1 MIEWLRLLKGFA
13 MPPEVQMAMCW
24 NGLPIAHSLGVS
36 SPEESPMNIRL
47 ACPLAAAALVT
58 VLSTQTY
65 AKDTFKTPR
74 TPISLIGCIQRE
86 ADYRRQHGSG
96 KGGFLGFGG
105 GLGNEYVLI
114 NASPRRGSRDCA
126 TASGGEAYELTG
138 SEEGDLKPFV
148 GQRVAITGM
157 RKAAEIDTVTGR
169 PTGGRQAG
177 YDLRL
182 FEVDVESF
190 RTLPPVQAR
199 TIARLRK
206 PPAARESEQQV
217 NENRIAQAPIQHRQD
232 VGANVDPLPG
242 TASPLPLIALVGL
255 LSLAA
260 GLTLRVARG
269 RG

>member
-1 MIEWLRLLKGFA
+1 
-13 MPPEVQMAMCW
+13 
-24 NGLPIAHSLGVS
+24 
-36 SPEESPMNIRL
+36 MNIRL
-47 ACPLAAAALVT
+47 ACALAAAALLT

-65 AKDTFKTPR
+65 AKDTIKTPK
-74 TPISLIGCIQRE
+74 TPVSLTGCIQRE
-86 ADYRRQHGSG
+86 ADYRRQHDSG

-138 SEEGDLKPFV
+138 SEEGDLKRFV
-148 GQRVAITGM
+148 GQRVAITGT
-157 RKAAEIDTVTGR
+157 RKAAEIDAVTGR

-190 RTLPPVQAR
+190 RALPVR
-199 TIARLRK
+199 TRTVARLRE
-206 PPAARESEQQV
+206 PES
-217 NENRIAQAPIQHRQD
+217 RSAQAPIQRRQD
-232 VGANVDPLPG
+232 VDANVDQLPG
-242 TASPLPLIALVGL
+242 TASPLPLIGLVGL

-260 GLTLRVARG
+260 GLTLRVARW

>member
-1 MIEWLRLLKGFA
+1 
-13 MPPEVQMAMCW
+13 
-24 NGLPIAHSLGVS
+24 
-36 SPEESPMNIRL
+36 MNIRL
-47 ACPLAAAALVT
+47 GCALAAAALVT

-65 AKDTFKTPR
+65 AKDTFKTPK
-74 TPISLIGCIQRE
+74 TPVSLTGCIQRE
-86 ADYRRQHGSG
+86 ADYRRQHDSG

-114 NASPRRGSRDCA
+114 NTSPRRGSRDCA

-148 GQRVAITGM
+148 GQRVAINGM
-157 RKAAEIDTVTGR
+157 RKAAEIDAVTGR

-190 RTLPPVQAR
+190 RALPVQTR
-199 TIARLRK
+199 TVARLR
-206 PPAARESEQQV
+206 QV
-217 NENRIAQAPIQHRQD
+217 NESRSAQAPIQRRQD
-232 VGANVDPLPG
+232 VDANVDQLPG
-242 TASPLPLIALVGL
+242 TASPLPLIGLVGL

-260 GLTLRVARG
+260 GLTLRVARW

>member
-1 MIEWLRLLKGFA
+1 
-13 MPPEVQMAMCW
+13 
-24 NGLPIAHSLGVS
+24 
-36 SPEESPMNIRL
+36 MNIRL
-47 ACPLAAAALVT
+47 ACALAAAALLT
-58 VLSTQTY
+58 ALSTQTY
-65 AKDTFKTPR
+65 ARDTFKTPK

-126 TASGGEAYELTG
+126 TATSGEAYELTG

-148 GQRVAITGM
+148 GQPVAITGM
-157 RKAAEIDTVTGR
+157 RKAAEIDAVTGR
-169 PTGGRQAG
+169 PTGGRQVG

-190 RTLPPVQAR
+190 RALPPVR
-199 TIARLRK
+199 TRTVARLRER
-206 PPAARESEQQV
+206 PVGRESRQQV
-217 NENRIAQAPIQHRQD
+217 NENRSAQAPIQRRQD
-232 VGANVDPLPG
+232 VDANVDPLPG
-242 TASPLPLIALVGL
+242 TASSLPLIGLVGL

-260 GLTLRVARG
+260 ALTLRVARW
-269 RG
+269 RS

>member
-1 MIEWLRLLKGFA
+1 
-13 MPPEVQMAMCW
+13 
-24 NGLPIAHSLGVS
+24 
-36 SPEESPMNIRL
+36 MNIRL
-47 ACPLAAAALVT
+47 GCALAAAALVT

-65 AKDTFKTPR
+65 AKDTFKTPK
-74 TPISLIGCIQRE
+74 TPVSLTGCIQRE
-86 ADYRRQHGSG
+86 ADYRREHHSG

-157 RKAAEIDTVTGR
+157 RKAAEIDSVTGR

-190 RTLPPVQAR
+190 RALPVQTR
-199 TIARLRK
+199 TVARLR
-206 PPAARESEQQV
+206 QV
-217 NENRIAQAPIQHRQD
+217 NESRSAQAPIQRRQD
-232 VGANVDPLPG
+232 VDANVDQLPG
-242 TASPLPLIALVGL
+242 TASPLPLIGLVGL

-260 GLTLRVARG
+260 GLTLRVARW
-269 RG
+269 RA

>member
-1 MIEWLRLLKGFA
+1 
-13 MPPEVQMAMCW
+13 
-24 NGLPIAHSLGVS
+24 
-36 SPEESPMNIRL
+36 MNIRL
-47 ACPLAAAALVT
+47 GCALASAAFVT
-58 VLSTQTY
+58 LLSSQAY
-65 AKDTFKTPR
+65 AKDTFKTPK
-74 TPISLIGCIQRE
+74 TPVSLTGCIQRE

-114 NASPRRGSRDCA
+114 NASPYPRRGSRDCA

-148 GQRVAITGM
+148 GQRVAITGI
-157 RKAAEIDTVTGR
+157 RKAAEIDAVTGR

-190 RTLPPVQAR
+190 RAAPVQTRTVAR
-199 TIARLRK
+199 FRE
-206 PPAARESEQQV
+206 PPAAREFRQQA
-217 NENRIAQAPIQHRQD
+217 NENPGPQAPIQRRRD
-232 VGANVDPLPG
+232 VDAHVDQLPR
-242 TASPLPLIALVGL
+242 TASPLPLIGLIGL

-260 GLTLRVARG
+260 GLTLRAARG
-269 RG
+269 AVR

>member
-1 MIEWLRLLKGFA
+1 
-13 MPPEVQMAMCW
+13 
-24 NGLPIAHSLGVS
+24 
-36 SPEESPMNIRL
+36 MNIRL

-58 VLSTQTY
+58 VLSTQTF
-65 AKDTFKTPR
+65 AKDTIKTPR

-114 NASPRRGSRDCA
+114 NASPRRGSRACA

-148 GQRVAITGM
+148 GQRVAITGT
-157 RKAAEIDTVTGR
+157 RKAAEIDTATGR

-190 RTLPPVQAR
+190 RALPPVQAR
-199 TIARLRK
+199 TVARLRQ
-206 PPAARESEQQV
+206 PAAARESEQL
-217 NENRIAQAPIQHRQD
+217 NENRSAQAPIQRRPD
-232 VGANVDPLPG
+232 VDANVDHLPP
-242 TASPLPLIALVGL
+242 TASPLPLIGLVGL

-260 GLTLRVARG
+260 ALTLRGARW

>member
-1 MIEWLRLLKGFA
+1 
-13 MPPEVQMAMCW
+13 
-24 NGLPIAHSLGVS
+24 
-36 SPEESPMNIRL
+36 MNIRL
-47 ACPLAAAALVT
+47 ACALASAALVT

-65 AKDTFKTPR
+65 AKDTFKTPK
-74 TPISLIGCIQRE
+74 TPVSLIGCIQRE
-86 ADYRRQHGSG
+86 ADYRQQHHSG

-126 TASGGEAYELTG
+126 TASQGEAYELTG

-148 GQRVAITGM
+148 GQRVAITGT
-157 RKAAEIDTVTGR
+157 RKAAEIDSVTGR

-190 RTLPPVQAR
+190 RALPVQTR
-199 TIARLRK
+199 TVARLRER
-206 PPAARESEQQV
+206 PAARGSEQQV
-217 NENRIAQAPIQHRQD
+217 NESRSPQAPIQRRQD
-232 VGANVDPLPG
+232 VDANVDQLPG
-242 TASPLPLIALVGL
+242 TASPLPLIGLVGF

-260 GLTLRVARG
+260 GLTLRVARW
-269 RG
+269 RGWV

>member
-1 MIEWLRLLKGFA
+1 
-13 MPPEVQMAMCW
+13 
-24 NGLPIAHSLGVS
+24 
-36 SPEESPMNIRL
+36 MNIRL
-47 ACPLAAAALVT
+47 ACALSVAALVT

-65 AKDTFKTPR
+65 AKDTIKTPK

-96 KGGFLGFGG
+96 KGGFLGLGG

-114 NASPRRGSRDCA
+114 NVSPRRGSRQCA
-126 TASGGEAYELTG
+126 AASGGEAYELTG
-138 SEEGDLKPFV
+138 SEEGDLKPYV
-148 GQRVAITGM
+148 GQRVAITGT

-190 RTLPPVQAR
+190 RVMAPVQ
-199 TIARLRK
+199 TKTVARLRE
-206 PPAARESEQQV
+206 PAAARESEQQV
-217 NENRIAQAPIQHRQD
+217 NENRGAQPPIQRRQD
-232 VGANVDPLPG
+232 VDVRVDPLPP
-242 TASPLPLIALVGL
+242 TASPLPLIVLVGL

-260 GLTLRVARG
+260 GLTLRVARS
-269 RG
+269 RSSS